1 MERERAFA
9 KEIASLEEV
18 FEFLDECFVLETIG
32 KRESLAITLVAEEL
46 FTNLVKFNTGSHNPV
61 IVSFER
67 DGHVVQLE
75 LVDRDVDRFD
85 PAAVPEADVD
95 APVTQRSPGG
105 LGLHLVRAIVDR
117 ITFEYQDR
125 VMRIQVDKKLEPA
138 HA

>member
-1 MERERAFA
+1 MERKRAFA
-9 KEIASLEEV
+9 KEIASLDEV
-18 FEFLDECFVLETIG
+18 FNFLDECFVLETIG
-32 KRESLAITLVAEEL
+32 KRESLAISLVAEEL
-46 FTNLVKFNTGSHNPV
+46 FTSLVRYNRSNDNPV
-61 IVSFER
+61 IISFER
-67 DGHVVQLE
+67 DGRVVHLE

-95 APVTQRSPGG
+95 APAGVRVPGG